1 MAPLKAL
8 LDGQQLCLWSPTTNI
23 FHHFLTQQKDKISNL
38 NKMANKSLSQRNKAV
53 LVSFSTNCSSC
64 NSALLWQRPN
74 I

>member
-8 LDGQQLCLWSPTTNI
+8 LDGQQLCLWSPTNI

-38 NKMANKSLSQRNKAV
+38 NKMANKSLSQWNKAV
-53 LVSFSTNCSSC
+53 LVSCSTNYSSC